1 MGEDPR
7 KSEVKSEV
15 KEEDVNVLK
24 EITKALTDLTK
35 EVKALKDSFD
45 MWKRQGRF

>member
-1 MGEDPR
+1 MPEEIN
-7 KSEVKSEV
+7 EVKN
-15 KEEDVNVLK
+15 DNVDALK
-24 EITKALTDLTK
+24 EITKGMIDLTK